1 MTVAPVSAQT
11 GAEIS
16 RIVPFDSRR
25 HAGLGLDHAAL
36 GRFTASRNAVTIGLT
51 EFFYASRDYPIVFV
65 KSAQDTMLASVV
77 TGFRQDE
84 NLFVDSDGA
93 WHDRAYL
100 PAYVRRYP
108 FFIADAGNDPGRDKT
123 PILVDEAALEASQ
136 DPYFDPGG
144 RTTDKWDKMEKFIAD
159 FVAEERL
166 TRAFTSKIEAL
177 GLLEYFEAQINPEQH
192 NKMQVSG
199 MYRVNEDRLNR
210 LPAKVI
216 RDLMLKG
223 ELSRIYAHLISLENF
238 AKLLDL
244 SAMKGQAAAGNK

>member
-1 MTVAPVSAQT
+1 M
-11 GAEIS
+11 
-16 RIVPFDSRR
+16 
-25 HAGLGLDHAAL
+25 
-36 GRFTASRNAVTIGLT
+36 
-51 EFFYASRDYPIVFV
+51 
-65 KSAQDTMLASVV
+65 ASVV

-84 NLFVDSDGA
+84 NLFVDSEGA

-108 FFIADAGNDPGRDKT
+108 FFIADAGNDPDGDKT
-123 PILVDEAALEASQ
+123 PILVDETALEASL
-136 DPYFDPGG
+136 DPYFEPRGEA
-144 RTTDKWDKMEKFIAD
+144 TDKWAKMEKFIAD

-177 GLLEYFEAQINPEQH
+177 GLLEYFEAQINPDRQ
-192 NKMQVSG
+192 NRMQVSG

-216 RDLMLKG
+216 RDMMSKG

-244 SAMKGQAAAGNK
+244 SAVRDRTAAGNK